1 VNVLLTG
8 IATDIASLGAA
19 NLDIS
24 WPISDFKRICQEW
37 DGYNADIHSI
47 RVKHVRRCVVMQLSP
62 HKQANNLRSYQ
73 LPDDVF
79 AEGETRPTKK
89 KKGKTPTGGVAD
101 SSADNKR
108 GSAAAGLDVSLI
120 CVDANAQRS
129 TSQHSEGLTDMNF
142 GHRITKSLLS
152 AFITI

>member
-1 VNVLLTG
+1 V
-8 IATDIASLGAA
+8 SLGAA

-37 DGYNADIHSI
+37 DGYNSDMHSI
-47 RVKHVRRCVVMQLSP
+47 RVKHVRRYVAMQLSP
-62 HKQANNLRSYQ
+62 HTQANNPRSYQ

-89 KKGKTPTGGVAD
+89 KKGKMATGGVAD

-108 GSAAAGLDVSLI
+108 GSAAAGLDVSLKF
-120 CVDANAQRS
+120 VDANTQRS
-129 TSQHSEGLTDMNF
+129 TSKYSVGFTDVHF
-142 GHRITKSLLS
+142 GYRITRSLLS